1 MIIFIHGFG
10 SDGHGSKATLLRQYC
25 AEQHI
30 PFIAPSLSTIPD
42 LAISTLE
49 ELIQQWQPHGEVKL
63 VGSSLGGFYAMYLA
77 NKYGLA
83 VVLINPA
90 IAPGTTL
97 GRKIGEGINFYDGSR
112 FECTEQHVQSLNKY
126 QCAFSGH
133 RCLLLLQTG
142 DAVLDYRQ
150 AVAALPDARQVV
162 EQGGDHGFAGFARYL
177 TEITA
182 HSF

>member
-83 VVLINPA
+83 V
-90 IAPGTTL
+90 
-97 GRKIGEGINFYDGSR
+97 
-112 FECTEQHVQSLNKY
+112 QHVQSLNKY